1 MSCETPNDE
10 DCAPLSWTRE
20 RADTS
25 FVCERLRKAAA
36 SERNPQRAERAIKR
50 GGMDQSHHA
59 YAVAVADLT
68 SASINIAAKPNA
80 VMAVISDVEHYPD
93 WVDSMK
99 SAEVLTSVAGKPKTV
114 RMVLDHTLIKDN
126 YVLAYEWKPRAVSWK
141 LIEGNLLKA
150 MDGSYVLKPNG
161 AGTTVTYMLSVDI
174 NMPMISMF
182 KRKAEKTIIDSALKG
197 LKKRVEG

>member
-1 MSCETPNDE
+1 M
-10 DCAPLSWTRE
+10 
-20 RADTS
+20 AD
-25 FVCERLRKAAA
+25 
-36 SERNPQRAERAIKR
+36 Q
-50 GGMDQSHHA
+50 
-59 YAVAVADLT
+59 T
-68 SASINIAAKPNA
+68 SASINIAAKPEK
-80 VMAVISDVEHYPD
+80 VMAVISDFEHYPD

-99 SAEVLTSVAGKPKTV
+99 SAEVLTSTGDKAKTV

-126 YVLAYEWKPRAVSWK
+126 YVLAYDWKPRAVTWK

-161 AGTTVTYMLSVDI
+161 TGTTVTYTLTVDI
-174 NMPMISMF
+174 NMPMIGMF